1 MAEDRSVLDRPAAPP
16 DGVVAYGKHPDQVI
30 DVWYGG
36 GAAPV
41 VVLLHGGFW
50 RPQWDRTHLRP
61 MAQALRDAG
70 WTVAVPEY
78 RREPGNPDVTV
89 ADVRAALRALP
100 ALLGER
106 YDAGR
111 PPAPV
116 VAGHSAGGH
125 LALLTA
131 VPVADQAEARSGADP
146 GRATPGPPPRGVLA
160 LAPVADMVLAERLD
174 LDDGAV
180 VDFLGTSAPARED
193 LDPVRLGEPVVP
205 VTVLHGT
212 ADDRVPAEVSAS
224 YAEGRD
230 DVRLVTAPGVD
241 HFALIDPA
249 SAAWTLVVDELRRL
263 SE

>member
-16 DGVVAYGKHPDQVI
+16 DAAVAYGKHPDQVI

-61 MAQALRDAG
+61 MAEALRHAG

-89 ADVRAALRALP
+89 ADVRAALDRLP
-100 ALLGER
+100 AALAGR
-106 YDAGR
+106 YDEGHG
-111 PPAPV
+111 PVPV
-116 VAGHSAGGH
+116 VAGHSAGGQ
-125 LALLTA
+125 LALLAATA
-131 VPVADQAEARSGADP
+131 PWHGPADP
-146 GRATPGPPPRGVLA
+146 LLRGVLA
-160 LAPVADMVLAERLD
+160 LAPVADLVLAERLD

-180 VDFLGTSAPARED
+180 VDFLGTSAPARAD

-212 ADDRVPAEVSAS
+212 ADDRVPPEVSAS
-224 YAEGRD
+224 YAEGRQAA
-230 DVRLVTAPGVD
+230 RLVTAPGAD

-249 SAAWTLVVDELRRL
+249 SAAWTLVIDELRKL
-263 SE
+263 SQ